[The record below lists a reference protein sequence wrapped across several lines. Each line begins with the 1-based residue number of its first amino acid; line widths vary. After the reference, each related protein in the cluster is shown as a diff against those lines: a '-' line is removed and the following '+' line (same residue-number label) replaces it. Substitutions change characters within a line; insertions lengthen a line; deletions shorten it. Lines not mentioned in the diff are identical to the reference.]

1 MDPEEEEAET
11 VSGISLLILR
21 SRAVIANDGDE
32 PGN

>member
-1 MDPEEEEAET
+1 MDPEKEEAET
-11 VSGISLLILR
+11 VSGISFLLLQ